1 MHNFVE
7 FLCKHDCFDL
17 YDDDGS
23 SGKKKEI
30 IEKLYE
36 SLKLVE
42 TADVSVLFSQPIS
55 PSTLELFQNKREK
68 VTAKAADEVGT
79 SGEVETEAAKE
90 GTSEQGAKKMKVTQH
105 RAPVRYHQEV
115 NKK

>member
-7 FLCKHDCFDL
+7 FLFKHDCFDL
-17 YDDDGS
+17 YDDDDS

-68 VTAKAADEVGT
+68 VTAKATDEAGT
-79 SGEVETEAAKE
+79 SGGVETA
-90 GTSEQGAKKMKVTQH
+90 EQGAKKMKVTQH

>member
-68 VTAKAADEVGT
+68 VTAKAADEAGT
-79 SGEVETEAAKE
+79 SWRGETAKE
-90 GTSEQGAKKMKVTQH
+90 GTAEQGAKKMKVTQH